1 MDSYCAKCFE
11 TFAEGSNVLPTPCGH
26 IFHKTCLSKM
36 LGTVHILRKHSNST
50 NFSQKL
56 IFGVFFV
63 KTTEFIFQ
71 HYLLTKFSWCSL
83 KFLVDKVEINCSK
96 NS

>member
-56 IFGVFFV
+56 FFLSKQQNLFFNITFWRNFHAVFWNF
-63 KTTEFIFQ
+63 
-71 HYLLTKFSWCSL
+71 
-83 KFLVDKVEINCSK
+83 
-96 NS
+96 

>member
-36 LGTVHILRKHSNST
+36 LGTIHILRKHLNST
-50 NFSQKL
+50 NFSQKRG
-56 IFGVFFV
+56 FSV
-63 KTTEFIFQ
+63 KTTEFLFQ
-71 HYLLTKFSWCSL
+71 HYLLTKFSCCIL
-83 KFLVDKVEINCSK
+83 KFLVNKQENNSK

>member
-26 IFHKTCLSKM
+26 IFHKMCLSKM
-36 LGTVHILRKHSNST
+36 LGTIHILRKRLNIT

-56 IFGVFFV
+56 SFFV
-63 KTTEFIFQ
+63 NTKEFIFQ
-71 HYLLTKFSWCSL
+71 HYLLTKFSCCSL
-83 KFLVDKVEINCSK
+83 KFLLHKQEK
-96 NS
+96 KMF

>member
-56 IFGVFFV
+56 RVFCQNNRIYFSTLPFDEIFM
-63 KTTEFIFQ
+63 
-71 HYLLTKFSWCSL
+71 L
-83 KFLVDKVEINCSK
+83 
-96 NS
+96 

>member
-36 LGTVHILRKHSNST
+36 LGTIHILRKQFYST
-50 NFSQKL
+50 KLNFDYL
-56 IFGVFFV
+56 IFHKNRVFFV
-63 KTTEFIFQ
+63 KTKEFLFQ
-71 HYLLTKFSWCSL
+71 H
-83 KFLVDKVEINCSK
+83 
-96 NS
+96 